1 MTLAGQFFLASA
13 SLEDPSSESKS
24 RNSQLQMGQ
33 AEAWKACSQAMQS
46 RRGAH
51 CSVYRPVCV
60 SVYVSVLLLCCLR
73 CCCSRHLLFIFLLL
87 FYMSLAEQGRK
98 REKGSCDAHTR
109 RRHSISTCAAK
120 DKSLR
125 ATEDHSAPGT
135 LNMSIASASGGPA
148 ASLLAFLAFTA
159 LRKSSLEMGLNSTAA
174 LATRS
179 IMSAA

>member
-1 MTLAGQFFLASA
+1 MEGVRPSHAEQKRR
-13 SLEDPSSESKS
+13 SLP
-24 RNSQLQMGQ
+24 LCI
-33 AEAWKACSQAMQS
+33 AL
-46 RRGAH
+46 
-51 CSVYRPVCV
+51 CV
-60 SVYVSVLLLCCLR
+60 SLYVSVLVLCCLR

-87 FYMSLAEQGRK
+87 FYMSLAEQWRK
-98 REKGSCDAHTR
+98 RQKGSCDAHTR

-120 DKSLR
+120 EKSLT

-135 LNMSIASASGGPA
+135 LNMSIASASGGLA

-179 IMSAA
+179 ITSAA